1 MPQFIQLT
9 KEDCKYLLDLIQEMD
24 SDTTYTQQQRL
35 FTVPKLRRI
44 LNDPKSARL
53 AYQDV
58 DYLLEL
64 IEDDD
69 LEELSAQ
76 KDSTRETI
84 LEIQKL
90 QQTRF
95 EIIQDVEKQ
104 RESRRLRRLQSQSQ
118 AQSQE
123 KQERT

>member
-9 KEDCKYLLDLIQEMD
+9 KEDCKYLLDLIHEMD
-24 SDTTYTQQQRL
+24 SDTSYTQQQRS

-76 KDSTRETI
+76 RDSTRLTM

-104 RESRRLRRLQSQSQ
+104 RESRRLKRLQSQESQ
-118 AQSQE
+118 N
-123 KQERT
+123 RLN